1 MGSSELVEQIR
12 EIISTKEVA
21 YDLEAYDQ
29 ETHGD
34 LVDGRIPDGYTEID
48 RYWVDEPYELVQ
60 VLYDT
65 AKKVP
70 VYHVL
75 EPMLT
80 PFEMR
85 LLGRLYEDLSDVLT
99 LDDVDLGGPTT
110 GGRVAE
116 EFGEPAGDVSGDGS
130 DGSDDGEGGDGSD
143 NGVGVTDGDNHDI
156 SGSDHDIDSEGGNRE
171 SGSAGNG
178 DGTIEIDGDGAEHF
192 EKQERDNGQNG
203 GQPDIDVIKRRVL
216 RRKALELLGYYSMD
230 LNPRSVHKILH
241 FLERNY
247 IGYGKLD
254 AMLKDSHIEDISCDG
269 IGIPVFIYHNVHKN
283 IETNVTFGEEYLNS
297 FVIQLVQRGSKHISI
312 GSPMVNATLPDGS
325 RLQATLG
332 KEITTRGSS
341 FTIRRFKEDPFTPI
355 DMLNFKTCSSE
366 MLAYL
371 WLAIENNKSMVL
383 AGGTASG
390 KTSTLNAV
398 SMFIPP
404 IAKVVSIEDTRELTL
419 HHENWIAGVTREAII
434 AHEGVGEI
442 SMFELLKAALR
453 QRPEYILVGEV
464 RGAEALTLFQA
475 MSTGHT
481 TYSTMH
487 ASDIETLLNRLQGE
501 PINVPHAM
509 LQALN
514 IVCIQMQTYI
524 GSERVR
530 RTKTLLEITG
540 LDQRTGGVRI
550 NDLYTWDPASDT
562 FEYSGNSYVLDMIM
576 DERGWT
582 KNQLM
587 SALSERKEI
596 LEYMAEKNIN
606 NYKEISQIVQQYAL
620 DPDAVL
626 TAIRG

>member
-1 MGSSELVEQIR
+1 MGQIR
-12 EIISTKEVA
+12 EIINTGEVA

-29 ETHGD
+29 EIHGD
-34 LVDGRIPDGYTEID
+34 LVDDRIPDGYTVVD

-99 LDDVDLGGPTT
+99 LDDIDLGGRTA
-110 GGRVAE
+110 GGQVAE
-116 EFGEPAGDVSGDGS
+116 EFGEPAGDVGADGDDDSVNGSGD
-130 DGSDDGEGGDGSD
+130 
-143 NGVGVTDGDNHDI
+143 
-156 SGSDHDIDSEGGNRE
+156 RE
-171 SGSAGNG
+171 VGSAGNG
-178 DGTIEIDGDGAEHF
+178 DGTAKIDGDGAEQF
-192 EKQERDNGQNG
+192 KKQETGNGNNG
-203 GQPDIDVIKRRVL
+203 GQSSGDAVKNRVL
-216 RRKALELLGYYSMD
+216 RKKALELLGYYSMD
-230 LNPRSVHKILH
+230 LNPRSVHKILY

-269 IGIPVFIYHNVHKN
+269 INVPVFIYHNVHKN

-297 FVIQLVQRGSKHISI
+297 FVIQLVQRGGKHISI

-332 KEITTRGSS
+332 KEVTTRGSS

-371 WLAIENNKSMVL
+371 WLAIENNKSMIL

-390 KTSTLNAV
+390 KTSALNAV
-398 SMFIPP
+398 SMFVPP

-524 GSERVR
+524 GSDRVR

-562 FEYSGNSYVLDMIM
+562 FNYSGNSYVLDQIIE
-576 DERGWT
+576 ERGWT
-582 KNQLM
+582 RNQLAD
-587 SALSERKEI
+587 ALSERKEI

-626 TAIRG
+626 TAIRE

>member
-1 MGSSELVEQIR
+1 MGQIR

-29 ETHGD
+29 KIHGD
-34 LVDGRIPDGYTEID
+34 LVDDRIPDGYTEVD
-48 RYWVDEPYELVQ
+48 RYWVDKPYELVQ

-75 EPMLT
+75 EPVLT

-99 LDDVDLGGPTT
+99 LDDIDLGWHTT
-110 GGRVAE
+110 GQVAE
-116 EFGEPAGDVSGDGS
+116 EFGEQAGDVGSSGDDS
-130 DGSDDGEGGDGSD
+130 DGGVSGDS
-143 NGVGVTDGDNHDI
+143 VG
-156 SGSDHDIDSEGGNRE
+156 SGSGDSDGGSN
-171 SGSAGNG
+171 GNG
-178 DGTIEIDGDGAEHF
+178 DGTVGEIGEDGAEQF
-192 EKQERDNGQNG
+192 KKQEPGNGQSDGQSNG
-203 GQPDIDVIKRRVL
+203 DVVKSRVL

-254 AMLKDSHIEDISCDG
+254 TMLKDSHIEDISCDG
-269 IGIPVFIYHNVHKN
+269 VGIPIFIYHNVHKN

-332 KEITTRGSS
+332 KEVTTRGSS
-341 FTIRRFKEDPFTPI
+341 FTIRRFKEDPFTPV

-371 WLAIENNKSMVL
+371 WLAIENNKSMIL

-390 KTSTLNAV
+390 KTSALNAV

-464 RGAEALTLFQA
+464 RGEEALTLFQA

-562 FEYSGNSYVLDMIM
+562 FEYSGNSYVLDLIM
-576 DERGWT
+576 EERGWT
-582 KNQLM
+582 RNQLTD
-587 SALSERKEI
+587 ALSERKEI
-596 LEYMAEKNIN
+596 LEYMAGRNIN
-606 NYKEISQIVQQYAL
+606 NYKEIARIVQQYAI

>member
-1 MGSSELVEQIR
+1 MGQIR

-29 ETHGD
+29 KIHGD
-34 LVDGRIPDGYTEID
+34 LVDDRIPDGYTEVD
-48 RYWVDEPYELVQ
+48 RYWVDKPYELVQ

-75 EPMLT
+75 EPVLT

-99 LDDVDLGGPTT
+99 LDDIDLGWHTT
-110 GGRVAE
+110 GQVAE
-116 EFGEPAGDVSGDGS
+116 EFGEQAGDVGSSGDDS
-130 DGSDDGEGGDGSD
+130 DGSVSGDS
-143 NGVGVTDGDNHDI
+143 VG
-156 SGSDHDIDSEGGNRE
+156 SGSGDSDGGSN
-171 SGSAGNG
+171 GNG
-178 DGTIEIDGDGAEHF
+178 DGTVGEIGEDGAEQF
-192 EKQERDNGQNG
+192 KKQEPGNGQSDGQSNG
-203 GQPDIDVIKRRVL
+203 DVVKSRVL

-254 AMLKDSHIEDISCDG
+254 TMLKDSHIEDISCDG
-269 IGIPVFIYHNVHKN
+269 VGIPIFIYHNVHKN

-332 KEITTRGSS
+332 KEVTTRGSS
-341 FTIRRFKEDPFTPI
+341 FTIRRFKEDPFTPV

-371 WLAIENNKSMVL
+371 WLAIENNKSMIL

-390 KTSTLNAV
+390 KTSALNAV

-464 RGAEALTLFQA
+464 RGEEALTLFQA

-562 FEYSGNSYVLDMIM
+562 FEYSGNSYVLDLIM
-576 DERGWT
+576 EERGWT
-582 KNQLM
+582 RNQLTD
-587 SALSERKEI
+587 ALSERKEI
-596 LEYMAEKNIN
+596 LEYMAERNIN
-606 NYKEISQIVQQYAL
+606 NYKEIARIVQQYAI

>member
-1 MGSSELVEQIR
+1 MGSSELMGQIR
-12 EIISTKEVA
+12 EIINTGEVA

-29 ETHGD
+29 EIHGD
-34 LVDGRIPDGYTEID
+34 LVDDRIPDGYTVVD

-99 LDDVDLGGPTT
+99 LDDIDLGSRTA

-116 EFGEPAGDVSGDGS
+116 EFGEPAGDVD
-130 DGSDDGEGGDGSD
+130 
-143 NGVGVTDGDNHDI
+143 TDGDDDSVNG
-156 SGSDHDIDSEGGNRE
+156 SGDRE
-171 SGSAGNG
+171 VGSAGNG
-178 DGTIEIDGDGAEHF
+178 DGAAKIDGDGAEQF
-192 EKQERDNGQNG
+192 KKQEPGNGNNG
-203 GQPDIDVIKRRVL
+203 RQSDGDAVKNRVL
-216 RRKALELLGYYSMD
+216 RKKALELLGYYSMD
-230 LNPRSVHKILH
+230 LNPLSVHKILH

-254 AMLKDSHIEDISCDG
+254 TMLKDSHIEDISCDG
-269 IGIPVFIYHNVHKN
+269 INVPVFIYHNVHKN

-297 FVIQLVQRGSKHISI
+297 FVIQLVQRGGKHISI

-332 KEITTRGSS
+332 KEVTTRGSS

-355 DMLNFKTCSSE
+355 DMINFKTCSSE
-366 MLAYL
+366 MLAYM
-371 WLAIENNKSMVL
+371 WLAIENNKNMIL

-390 KTSTLNAV
+390 KTSALNAV

-576 DERGWT
+576 NERGWT
-582 KNQLM
+582 RNQLVD
-587 SALSERKEI
+587 ALSERKEI

-606 NYKEISQIVQQYAL
+606 NYKEISHIVQQYAI

>member
-1 MGSSELVEQIR
+1 MGQIR
-12 EIISTKEVA
+12 EIINTGEVA
-21 YDLEAYDQ
+21 YDLKAYDQ
-29 ETHGD
+29 EIHGD
-34 LVDGRIPDGYTEID
+34 LVDDRIPDGYTVVE

-99 LDDVDLGGPTT
+99 LDDIDLGDPAP
-110 GGRVAE
+110 GGQVAE
-116 EFGEPAGDVSGDGS
+116 EFGEPATDVDSDS
-130 DGSDDGEGGDGSD
+130 VDGSDDDSSGEGSVSVDGS
-143 NGVGVTDGDNHDI
+143 G
-156 SGSDHDIDSEGGNRE
+156 DHDVGGSGNGEG
-171 SGSAGNG
+171 GSAGNG
-178 DGTIEIDGDGAEHF
+178 DGAVEIDGDGAEHF
-192 EKQERDNGQNG
+192 EKQEPDNGQNG
-203 GQPDIDVIKRRVL
+203 GQSDGDAIKSRVL
-216 RRKALELLGYYSMD
+216 RRKSLELLGYYSMD

-254 AMLKDSHIEDISCDG
+254 TMLKDSHIEDISCDG
-269 IGIPVFIYHNVHKN
+269 INVPVFIYHNVHKN

-297 FVIQLVQRGSKHISI
+297 FVIQLVQRGGKHISI
-312 GSPMVNATLPDGS
+312 GSPMVNAALPDGS

-332 KEITTRGSS
+332 KEVTTRGSS

-355 DMLNFKTCSSE
+355 DLLNFKTCSSE

-371 WLAIENNKSMVL
+371 WLAIENSKSMIL

-390 KTSTLNAV
+390 KTSALNAV
-398 SMFIPP
+398 SMFVPP

-562 FEYSGNSYVLDMIM
+562 FNYSGNSYVLDQIIE
-576 DERGWT
+576 ERGWT
-582 KNQLM
+582 RNQLAD
-587 SALSERKEI
+587 ALSERKEI
-596 LEYMAEKNIN
+596 LEYMAERNIN

-626 TAIRG
+626 TTIRG

>member
-1 MGSSELVEQIR
+1 MGSSELMGQIR
-12 EIISTKEVA
+12 EIINTKEVA
-21 YDLEAYDQ
+21 YDLEAYDR
-29 ETHGD
+29 EIHGD
-34 LVDGRIPDGYTEID
+34 LVDDRIPDGYTEVD
-48 RYWVDEPYELVQ
+48 RYWVDEPCELVQ

-70 VYHVL
+70 VYYVL
-75 EPMLT
+75 EPTLT

-99 LDDVDLGGPTT
+99 LDDIDLGDHNA
-110 GGRVAE
+110 GGQVAE
-116 EFGEPAGDVSGDGS
+116 EFGEPATNV
-130 DGSDDGEGGDGSD
+130 
-143 NGVGVTDGDNHDI
+143 
-156 SGSDHDIDSEGGNRE
+156 
-171 SGSAGNG
+171 GNG
-178 DGTIEIDGDGAEHF
+178 DSGGSDSASDSAVDGSYGGGSGDSDGGSKGIGDGNGTAEIDGGGAEQF
-192 EKQERDNGQNG
+192 EKQEPGNGQNG
-203 GQPDIDVIKRRVL
+203 EHPNGDAVKSRVL
-216 RRKALELLGYYSMD
+216 RRKALELLGYYSID
-230 LNPRSVHKILH
+230 LNQRSVHKIMH

-254 AMLKDSHIEDISCDG
+254 TMLKDSHIEDISCDG
-269 IGIPVFIYHNVHKN
+269 IGVPVFIYHNVHKN

-297 FVIQLVQRGSKHISI
+297 FVIQLAQRGSKHISI

-332 KEITTRGSS
+332 KEVTTRGSS

-390 KTSTLNAV
+390 KTSALNAV

-550 NDLYTWDPASDT
+550 NDLYTWNPANDT
-562 FEYSGNSYVLDMIM
+562 FEYSGNSYVLDQIIE
-576 DERGWT
+576 ERGWT
-582 KNQLM
+582 KNQLTD
-587 SALSERKEI
+587 ALSERKEI
-596 LEYMAEKNIN
+596 LEYMAERNIN
-606 NYKEISQIVQQYAL
+606 NYKEISQLVQQYAL

>member
-1 MGSSELVEQIR
+1 MGQIR
-12 EIISTKEVA
+12 VIINTKEVA
-21 YDLEAYDQ
+21 YDLEAYDP
-29 ETHGD
+29 ELHGNLID
-34 LVDGRIPDGYTEID
+34 DRIPDGYTEVD
-48 RYWVDEPYELVQ
+48 RYWVDEHYELVQ
-60 VLYDT
+60 VLYDI

-75 EPMLT
+75 EPALT

-99 LDDVDLGGPTT
+99 LDDIDLGGHT
-110 GGRVAE
+110 GGKIAE
-116 EFGEPAGDVSGDGS
+116 EFGEPAGYVGSGSGDS
-130 DGSDDGEGGDGSD
+130 DGSDDVVDSAINGSGND
-143 NGVGVTDGDNHDI
+143 DI
-156 SGSDHDIDSEGGNRE
+156 RAIDEDDAE
-171 SGSAGNG
+171 QL
-178 DGTIEIDGDGAEHF
+178 EKQIDERF
-192 EKQERDNGQNG
+192 EKQEDENGQSG
-203 GQPDIDVIKRRVL
+203 DAIKSRVL
-216 RRKALELLGYYSMD
+216 RRKAMELLGYYSID
-230 LNPRSVHKILH
+230 LNPHSAHKILH
-241 FLERNY
+241 YLERNY
-247 IGYGKLD
+247 VGYGKLD
-254 AMLKDSHIEDISCDG
+254 AMLRDSHIEDISCDG
-269 IGIPVFIYHNVHKN
+269 VGVPVFIYHNVHKN

-297 FVIQLVQRGSKHISI
+297 FVIQLAQRGGKHISI

-332 KEITTRGSS
+332 KEVTTRGSS
-341 FTIRRFKEDPFTPI
+341 FTIRRFKEDPFTPV

-371 WLAIENNKSMVL
+371 WLAIENNKSMIL

-404 IAKVVSIEDTRELTL
+404 IAKIVSIEDTRELTL

-550 NDLYTWDPASDT
+550 NDLYNWDPASDT

-582 KNQLM
+582 KNQLTD
-587 SALSERKEI
+587 ALSERKEI
-596 LEYMAEKNIN
+596 LEYMAERGIN

-626 TAIRG
+626 TAIGK

>member
-1 MGSSELVEQIR
+1 MGSSELMGQIR
-12 EIISTKEVA
+12 EIINTKEVA
-21 YDLEAYDQ
+21 YDLEAYDP
-29 ETHGD
+29 ELHGNLID
-34 LVDGRIPDGYTEID
+34 DRIPDGYTEVD
-48 RYWVDEPYELVQ
+48 RYWVDEHYELVQ
-60 VLYDT
+60 VLYDI

-75 EPMLT
+75 EPALT

-99 LDDVDLGGPTT
+99 LDDIDLGGHT
-110 GGRVAE
+110 GGKIAE
-116 EFGEPAGDVSGDGS
+116 EFGEPAGYVGSGSGDS
-130 DGSDDGEGGDGSD
+130 DGSDDVVDSAINGSGND
-143 NGVGVTDGDNHDI
+143 DI
-156 SGSDHDIDSEGGNRE
+156 RAIDEDDAE
-171 SGSAGNG
+171 QL
-178 DGTIEIDGDGAEHF
+178 EKQIDERF
-192 EKQERDNGQNG
+192 EKQEDENGQSG
-203 GQPDIDVIKRRVL
+203 DAIKSRVL
-216 RRKALELLGYYSMD
+216 RRKAMELLGYYSID
-230 LNPRSVHKILH
+230 LNPHSAHKILH
-241 FLERNY
+241 YLERNY
-247 IGYGKLD
+247 VGYGKLD
-254 AMLKDSHIEDISCDG
+254 AMLRDSHIEDISCDG
-269 IGIPVFIYHNVHKN
+269 VGVPVFIYHNVHKN

-297 FVIQLVQRGSKHISI
+297 FVIQLAQRGGKHISI

-332 KEITTRGSS
+332 KEVTTRGSS
-341 FTIRRFKEDPFTPI
+341 FTIRRFKEDPFTPV

-371 WLAIENNKSMVL
+371 WLAIENNKSMIL

-404 IAKVVSIEDTRELTL
+404 IAKIVSIEDTRELTL

-550 NDLYTWDPASDT
+550 NDLYNWDPASDT

-582 KNQLM
+582 KNQLTD
-587 SALSERKEI
+587 ALSERKEI
-596 LEYMAEKNIN
+596 LEYMAERGIN

-626 TAIRG
+626 TAIGK

>member
-1 MGSSELVEQIR
+1 MGQIR
-12 EIISTKEVA
+12 EIINTEEVA

-29 ETHGD
+29 EIHGD
-34 LVDGRIPDGYTEID
+34 LVDDMIPDGYTEVD

-65 AKKVP
+65 ARKVP

-75 EPMLT
+75 EPVLT

-99 LDDVDLGGPTT
+99 LDDIDLGDRTT
-110 GGRVAE
+110 GGQVAE
-116 EFGEPAGDVSGDGS
+116 EFGEPATDVDSDSVDSGDDGADSGDDHIS
-130 DGSDDGEGGDGSD
+130 DGSVSVDGSGD
-143 NGVGVTDGDNHDI
+143 PDG
-156 SGSDHDIDSEGGNRE
+156 SGSGNSED
-171 SGSAGNG
+171 GSAGNG
-178 DGTIEIDGDGAEHF
+178 DGTAEIDGDGAEHF
-192 EKQERDNGQNG
+192 EKQEPDNGQNG
-203 GQPDIDVIKRRVL
+203 GQSEGDAVKSRVL
-216 RRKALELLGYYSMD
+216 RRKSLELLGYYSMD

-269 IGIPVFIYHNVHKN
+269 IGVPVFIYHNMHKN

-297 FVIQLVQRGSKHISI
+297 FVIQLVQRGGKHISI

-332 KEITTRGSS
+332 KEVTTRGSS

-371 WLAIENNKSMVL
+371 WLAIENNKSMIL

-390 KTSTLNAV
+390 KTSALNAV
-398 SMFIPP
+398 SMFVPP

-562 FEYSGNSYVLDMIM
+562 FNYSGNSYVLDQIIE
-576 DERGWT
+576 ERGWT
-582 KNQLM
+582 KNQLTD
-587 SALSERKEI
+587 ALSERKEI
-596 LEYMAEKNIN
+596 LEYMAERNIN